1 MKTQE
6 MWGFPLSPGPLNW
19 LGGISMKQ
27 KRVLDTGYVPENI
40 RQAELLRCWLR
51 DKWKDAHV
59 DRRSI
64 VRSGPGSIRETNIVS
79 SLVQMLEENGWL
91 ERVATGA
98 LVDGKSVK
106 LAWRVVRP

>member
-1 MKTQE
+1 
-6 MWGFPLSPGPLNW
+6 
-19 LGGISMKQ
+19 MKQ

-64 VRSGPGSIRETNIVS
+64 VRSGPGSIREPNIVN
-79 SLVQMLEENGWL
+79 SLVQILEENGWL
-91 ERVATGA
+91 ERVTSGA